1 MKKKT
6 PTKTTKKK
14 TTRQQA
20 QQGGPAG
27 RPAANAANAD
37 KGVHPP
43 DLTRMIRSWI
53 VELFHDGDTAYATVA
68 IKGQSRHVA
77 VHDRAFT
84 EWVQLTLVQKGRR
97 ALSDAQMKQ
106 VQTTLAGLARYQGP
120 EHAVF
125 LRVAPDDQTFWIDL
139 GTTPDQYVHVTAQGW
154 QLHAAAPVRFRR
166 PTDMRALPVPVTNGR
181 VTALRPFVNTTNHGF
196 WVIVAFMLAAL
207 RPRGPYPILELTGE
221 MGSAKSTTARL
232 VAALVDPTKSPLRG
246 AIRDEQQLAVAA
258 KHRHL
263 VGLDNLSTISA
274 HLSDSLCRM
283 ATGGSY
289 SARKL
294 YSDTDEVTVD
304 LCRPCVINGITAL
317 AERSDLADRSWSV
330 ELQAL
335 SPQKRQ
341 SESAYWAALD
351 QQLPTIFGALLD
363 GLVAAL
369 ANHQTV
375 TLTNPGRLVDAERWV
390 AAAET
395 GLHASTHTF
404 AHSLRSSKVE
414 VIWRV
419 LDTHRALWDG
429 LTRLP
434 FLSGVWQG
442 SVAELHTAIRYAGT
456 PRDLGQAL
464 ARLGPTMEQA
474 GLRVTKYR
482 QGHTSVRGYRVE
494 KVGGLVGIDGRGSED
509 DAA

>member
-6 PTKTTKKK
+6 PTKRTKKK

-37 KGVHPP
+37 KGVRPP
-43 DLTRMIRSWI
+43 DLTSMIRPWI

-68 IKGQSRHVA
+68 IKGQLRHVA
-77 VHDRAFT
+77 VHDRALT
-84 EWVQLTLVQKGRR
+84 EWVQHTLVQKGRS
-97 ALSDAQMKQ
+97 ALSEPQMKQ
-106 VQTTLAGLARYQGP
+106 VQNTLGGEARYQGP
-120 EHAVF
+120 EHAVY

-154 QLHAAAPVRFRR
+154 QLHPEAPVRFRR
-166 PTDMRALPVPVTNGR
+166 PTDMRALPVPVAGGR
-181 VTALRPFVNTTNHGF
+181 IASLRPFVNTTDHGF

-263 VGLDNLSTISA
+263 VVLDNLSTISA

-294 YSDTDEVTVD
+294 YSDTDEITVD

-317 AERSDLADRSWSV
+317 AERSDLADRAWSV

-341 SESAYWAALD
+341 SESDYWVALD
-351 QQLPTIFGALLD
+351 QQLPMIFGALLD

-395 GLHASTHTF
+395 GVHVPAHTF
-404 AHSLRSSKVE
+404 AQSLRSSKVE
-414 VIWRV
+414 VVWRV
-419 LDTHRALWDG
+419 LDADRTLWDG

-434 FLSGVWQG
+434 FQSGVWQG
-442 SVAELHTAIRYAGT
+442 SVSELHAAIRYVGS

-482 QGHTSVRGYRVE
+482 HGHASVRGYRVE
-494 KVGGLVGIDGRGSED
+494 KVVGIVGIDGMGSED

>member
-6 PTKTTKKK
+6 PRKTPRKHV
-14 TTRQQA
+14 
-20 QQGGPAG
+20 QQGGRAG
-27 RPAANAANAD
+27 RHAANAD
-37 KGVHPP
+37 NAAKGLRPP
-43 DLTRMIRSWI
+43 DITSMIRPWI
-53 VELFHDGDTAYATVA
+53 IELFHDGDTAYATAA
-68 IKGQSRHVA
+68 IKGQQRHVA
-77 VHDRAFT
+77 VYDRAFT
-84 EWVQLTLVQKGRR
+84 EWVQYTLVQKGRS
-97 ALSDAQMKQ
+97 ALSEPQMKQ
-106 VQTTLAGLARYQGP
+106 VQTTLAGEARYQGP

-125 LRVAPDDQTFWIDL
+125 LRVAPDDPTIWIDL

-154 QLHAAAPVRFRR
+154 QVHAEAPVRFRR
-166 PTDMRALPVPVTNGR
+166 PTDMLALPVPVNGGR
-181 VTALRPFVNTTNHGF
+181 IQALRPFVNTTDHGF

-232 VAALVDPTKSPLRG
+232 IAALVDPTKNPLRG
-246 AIRDEQQLAVAA
+246 AILNEQQLAVAA

-263 VGLDNLSTISA
+263 VLFDNLSTISA

-317 AERSDLADRSWSV
+317 AERSDLVDRSWSV
-330 ELQAL
+330 ELQPL
-335 SPQKRQ
+335 SSQKRQ
-341 SESAYWAALD
+341 SDSAYWSGLD

-363 GLVAAL
+363 GLAAAL
-369 ANHQTV
+369 ATHQTV
-375 TLTNPGRLVDAERWV
+375 TLANPGRLVDAERWV

-395 GLHASTHTF
+395 SLRVPADTF
-404 AHSLRSSKVE
+404 ARSLRSSKRE

-419 LDTHRALWDG
+419 LDAHRPLWDG
-429 LTRLP
+429 LTHLP
-434 FLSGVWQG
+434 FKGVAWQG
-442 SVAELHTAIRYAGT
+442 SVSELHAAIRYAGT

-464 ARLGPTMEQA
+464 ARLRPTMEQA
-474 GLRVTKYR
+474 GLRVDRYR
-482 QGHTSVRGYRVE
+482 QGHTSVRGYTVE
-494 KVGGLVGIDGRGSED
+494 KVGGIGGIDGMGGED
-509 DAA
+509 HAA